1 MPSTAPPP
9 LSPRTLRLAVTC
21 GEPAGIGAEVALK
34 ALAAGLPA
42 GVEPVLVGPR
52 AVWQAAAELLLAPV
66 SMHAWSREE
75 LPSGAGDWSWGRP
88 TAASGRIA
96 AEAVERAA
104 DLALAGAVD
113 AVVTAPLTKAGLAAA
128 GRPYPGHTELLQAR
142 CGGRATMML
151 AGSRLRVL
159 LVTTHLPLAT
169 VPAAITTEAV
179 IATVRAAHRGLEG
192 DLGISAPR
200 IAVAALN
207 PHAGEGGLLGNEE
220 LTVLAPA
227 LERARAEGIDVA
239 GPLPADSLFFHAA
252 EGAFDAVVAM
262 YHDQG
267 LVPLKLLHYY
277 DGVNV
282 TLGLPIV
289 RTSPDHGT
297 AFDIAG
303 TGVAREDSFREALRW
318 AGEIA
323 LRRRGA

>member
-1 MPSTAPPP
+1 AALLPTPVDLDAW
-9 LSPRTLRLAVTC
+9 PR
-21 GEPAGIGAEVALK
+21 ED
-34 ALAAGLPA
+34 LAAG
-42 GVEPVLVGPR
+42 
-52 AVWQAAAELLLAPV
+52 AA
-66 SMHAWSREE
+66 
-75 LPSGAGDWSWGRP
+75 DWTWGRP
-88 TAASGRIA
+88 SVASGRVA

-113 AVVTAPLTKAGLAAA
+113 AVVTAPLTKTGLAAA

-159 LVTTHLPLAT
+159 LVTTHLPLAA
-169 VPAAITTEAV
+169 VPAAVTGEAV
-179 IATVRAAHRGLEG
+179 LATVRAAQRGLED
-192 DLGISAPR
+192 DLGIGSPR
-200 IAVAALN
+200 LAVAALN
-207 PHAGEGGLLGNEE
+207 PHAGEGGVLGNEE
-220 LTVLAPA
+220 MTVLAPA
-227 LERARAEGIDVA
+227 LDRARAEGIDVA
-239 GPLPADSLFFHAA
+239 GPLPADSLFYHAA

-267 LVPLKLLHYY
+267 LVPLKLLHFH

-297 AFDIAG
+297 AFDLAGRGIAR
-303 TGVAREDSFREALRW
+303 ADSFVEALRW

-323 LRRRGA
+323 ARRLRGQ